1 MLSLSLFFLSDFF
14 YSCIII
20 LKTVSLAEHINS
32 SLFSL
37 LSSILFY
44 RYSTIHFC
52 IQLLMDIGVASNLGV
67 FQIKLF

>member
-1 MLSLSLFFLSDFF
+1 MLSLFFLSDFF

-20 LKTVSLAEHINS
+20 WKTISLVAPINS
-32 SLFSL
+32 LLSSF

-44 RYSTIHFC
+44 RYSKIHFC
-52 IQLLMDIGVASNLGV
+52 IQLLIDIGVASSLGV